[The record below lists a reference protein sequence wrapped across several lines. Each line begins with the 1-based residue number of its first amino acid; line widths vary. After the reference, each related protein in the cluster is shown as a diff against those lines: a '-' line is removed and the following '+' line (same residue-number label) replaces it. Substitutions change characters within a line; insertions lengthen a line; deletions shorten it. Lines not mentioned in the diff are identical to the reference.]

1 VDCTFCIYLS
11 DQVINHPTERNTV
24 KRLSRL
30 RRHRAAGP
38 ILLIFALFTIGTTF
52 QVASAVNSETTVVA
66 DRSATIEEGKQL
78 FLKGCSSCHGLNAEG
93 AEIAPSLI
101 GVGAASVDFQVGT
114 GRMPMADMSQ
124 QAMRKE
130 PVYTPEQVNALA
142 MYVASLAPG
151 PEVPTDEMLNYE
163 RDGSVAEGGELF
175 RTNCAMCHN
184 FAGQGGAL
192 TQGKYA
198 PSVMGVLPK
207 HIYEA
212 MVTGPQ
218 SMPVFSDKTI
228 TPEEKLSMIKWI
240 KSVEAEPQ
248 LGGAAL
254 GRVGPV
260 TEGLLVWTLGI
271 GLLIGVAVWLAT
283 KAR

>member
-1 VDCTFCIYLS
+1 M
-11 DQVINHPTERNTV
+11 
-24 KRLSRL
+24 KRLSKY
-30 RRHRAAGP
+30 RRHKFATPVLIIVALSTLGFTFSAATAAP
-38 ILLIFALFTIGTTF
+38 AKSTLA
-52 QVASAVNSETTVVA
+52 ASAKSTLIA
-66 DRSATIEEGKQL
+66 EGKEL

-93 AEIAPSLI
+93 ASIAPSLI

-130 PVYTPEQVNALA
+130 PLYTEEQTAALA
-142 MYVASLAPG
+142 AYVASLAPG
-151 PEVPTDEMLNYE
+151 PASLTNEEIEWE
-163 RDGSVAEGGELF
+163 RDGNTAEGGELF
-175 RTNCAMCHN
+175 RNNCAMCHN

-198 PSVMGVLPK
+198 PTLMGVEAK

-212 MVTGPQ
+212 MITGPQ

-228 TPEEKLSMIKWI
+228 TPEEKLSIIKWI
-240 KSVEAEPQ
+240 KAAEDEPN
-248 LGGAAL
+248 LGGASL

-260 TEGLLVWTLGI
+260 TEGLLVWTFGL
-271 GLLIGVAVWLAT
+271 GLLIGIAVWLAA

>member
-1 VDCTFCIYLS
+1 MF
-11 DQVINHPTERNTV
+11 
-24 KRLSRL
+24 SRF
-30 RRHRAAGP
+30 RRARFASP
-38 ILLIFALFTIGTTF
+38 VLLLIALTAVGTSF
-52 QVASAVNSETTVVA
+52 SALSARAENTAAATPA
-66 DRSATIEEGKQL
+66 ARSAQIEEGRQL

-93 AEIAPSLI
+93 GQIAPSLI

-114 GRMPMADMSQ
+114 GRMPMADMSV
-124 QAMRKE
+124 QAMRKK
-130 PVYTPEQVNALA
+130 PVYNAEQTAALA
-142 MYVASLAPG
+142 AYVASLAPG
-151 PEVPTDEMLNYE
+151 PAIPTDDQLNYE
-163 RDGSVAEGGELF
+163 RDGNVAEGGELF

-198 PSVMGVLPK
+198 PTLMGVDAK

-228 TPEEKLSMIKWI
+228 TPAEKLSIIKWI
-240 KSVEAEPQ
+240 KSVQDEPQ
-248 LGGAAL
+248 QGGISL

-260 TEGLLVWTLGI
+260 TEGLFGWLVGLGI
-271 GLLIGVAVWLAT
+271 LIGVAVWLAS
-283 KAR
+283 KAK

>member
-1 VDCTFCIYLS
+1 
-11 DQVINHPTERNTV
+11 
-24 KRLSRL
+24 
-30 RRHRAAGP
+30 
-38 ILLIFALFTIGTTF
+38 
-52 QVASAVNSETTVVA
+52 
-66 DRSATIEEGKQL
+66 
-78 FLKGCSSCHGLNAEG
+78 
-93 AEIAPSLI
+93 
-101 GVGAASVDFQVGT
+101 
-114 GRMPMADMSQ
+114 MST
-124 QAMRKE
+124 QAMRKKV
-130 PVYTPEQVNALA
+130 VYTPAEINALA
-142 MYVASLAPG
+142 TYVASLAAG

-198 PSVMGVLPK
+198 PTLMGVEPK

-212 MVTGPQ
+212 LITGPQ
-218 SMPVFSDKTI
+218 SMPVFSDKTL
-228 TPEEKLSMIKWI
+228 TPEEKLSIIKWI
-240 KSVEAEPQ
+240 KAAESEPQ

-260 TEGLLVWTLGI
+260 TEGLLAWTLGI
-271 GLLIGVAVWLAT
+271 GLLIAVAVWLAM

>member
-1 VDCTFCIYLS
+1 
-11 DQVINHPTERNTV
+11 V
-24 KRLSRL
+24 KRLSRY
-30 RRHRAAGP
+30 RRHKAVGP
-38 ILLIFALFTIGTTF
+38 TLLIFALFAIGTTF
-52 QVASAVNSETTVVA
+52 SVASATTTAQTTKA
-66 DRSATIEEGKQL
+66 DRSALIEEGRQI
-78 FLKGCSSCHGLNAEG
+78 FLKGCSSCHGLNLEG
-93 AEIAPSLI
+93 GVIAPSLV

-130 PVYTPEQVNALA
+130 PLYTPEEVAALA
-142 MYVASLAPG
+142 AYVASLAPG
-151 PEVPTDEMLNYE
+151 PEIPTEAQLNYE
-163 RDGSVAEGGELF
+163 RDGSTAEGGELF

-198 PSVMGVLPK
+198 PTLMGIETK

-218 SMPVFSDKTI
+218 AMPVFSDKTI
-228 TPEEKLSMIKWI
+228 TPEEKLSIIKWI
-240 KSVEAEPQ
+240 KTAEAEPN
-248 LGGAAL
+248 LGGASL

-260 TEGLLVWTLGI
+260 TEGLLVWTFGLGI
-271 GLLIGVAVWLAT
+271 LIGVAVWLAM
-283 KAR
+283 KAK

>member
-1 VDCTFCIYLS
+1 M
-11 DQVINHPTERNTV
+11 

-66 DRSATIEEGKQL
+66 DRSAAIEEGRQL

-130 PVYTPEQVNALA
+130 PVYR
-142 MYVASLAPG
+142 

-198 PSVMGVLPK
+198 PTVMGVLPK

-212 MVTGPQ
+212 MITGPQ

-271 GLLIGVAVWLAT
+271 GLLIGCAVWLAM

>member
-1 VDCTFCIYLS
+1 M
-11 DQVINHPTERNTV
+11 
-24 KRLSRL
+24 KRLSRY
-30 RRHRAAGP
+30 RRHKAAAP
-38 ILLIFALFTIGTTF
+38 FLLFFALFAIGATF
-52 QVASAVNSETTVVA
+52 SVASAQTTTEITKV
-66 DRSATIEEGKQL
+66 DRSVQIEEGRQI
-78 FLKGCSSCHGLNAEG
+78 FLKGCSSCHGINAEG
-93 AEIAPSLI
+93 AQIAPSLV

-130 PVYTPEQVNALA
+130 PIYDATETAALA
-142 MYVASLAPG
+142 AYVASLAPG
-151 PEVPTDEMLNYE
+151 PEIPAESSLNYE
-163 RDGSVAEGGELF
+163 RDGKTAEGGELF
-175 RTNCAMCHN
+175 RNNCAMCHN

-198 PSVMGVLPK
+198 PTLMGVDPV

-228 TPEEKLSMIKWI
+228 TPEEKLSIIKWI
-240 KSVEAEPQ
+240 KAAEKEPN
-248 LGGAAL
+248 LGGASL

-260 TEGLLVWTLGI
+260 TEGLLGWVLGL
-271 GLLIGVAVWLAT
+271 GLIIGVAVWLAT

>member
-1 VDCTFCIYLS
+1 M
-11 DQVINHPTERNTV
+11 
-24 KRLSRL
+24 KRLSKY
-30 RRHRAAGP
+30 RRHKFATPVLIIVALSTLGFTFSAATAAP
-38 ILLIFALFTIGTTF
+38 AKSTLA
-52 QVASAVNSETTVVA
+52 ASAKTTLIA
-66 DRSATIEEGKQL
+66 EGKEL

-93 AEIAPSLI
+93 AGIAPSLI

-130 PVYTPEQVNALA
+130 PLYTEEQTAALA
-142 MYVASLAPG
+142 AYVAFLAPG
-151 PEVPTDEMLNYE
+151 PASLTNEEIEWE
-163 RDGSVAEGGELF
+163 RDGNTAEGGELF
-175 RTNCAMCHN
+175 RNNCAMCHN

-198 PSVMGVLPK
+198 PTLMGVEAK

-212 MVTGPQ
+212 MITGPQ

-228 TPEEKLSMIKWI
+228 TPEEKLSIIKWI
-240 KSVEAEPQ
+240 KAAEAEPN
-248 LGGAAL
+248 LGGASL

-260 TEGLLVWTLGI
+260 TEGLLVWTFGL
-271 GLLIGVAVWLAT
+271 GLLIGIAVWLAA

>member
-1 VDCTFCIYLS
+1 MKKLS
-11 DQVINHPTERNTV
+11 T
-24 KRLSRL
+24 L
-30 RRHRAAGP
+30 RKHK
-38 ILLIFALFTIGTTF
+38 FALPVLILVALSSLGFTFSAATAAPAKS
-52 QVASAVNSETTVVA
+52 QLAASAKSTLIA
-66 DRSATIEEGKQL
+66 EGKEL

-93 AEIAPSLI
+93 GSIAPSLI

-124 QAMRKE
+124 QAMRKK
-130 PVYTPEQVNALA
+130 PLYTEKQTAALA
-142 MYVASLAPG
+142 AYVASLAPG
-151 PEVPTDEMLNYE
+151 PASLTNEEIEWE
-163 RDGSVAEGGELF
+163 RDGNTAEGGELF
-175 RTNCAMCHN
+175 RNNCAMCHN

-198 PSVMGVLPK
+198 PTIMGVEPK

-212 MVTGPQ
+212 MITGPQ

-228 TPEEKLSMIKWI
+228 TVEEKLSIIKWI
-240 KSVEAEPQ
+240 KAAEAEPN
-248 LGGAAL
+248 LGGASL

-260 TEGLLVWTLGI
+260 TEGLLVWTFGL
-271 GLLIGVAVWLAT
+271 GLLIGIAVWLAS